1 MAEGPACDSHPRVAA
16 ALSFLEPEEARRL
29 CAAMELRSC
38 PAGSELVR
46 DGSPC
51 GFMGFL
57 LSGRLAVRKQ
67 TAFPGRHTLVAV
79 LEPGALVGGVPAAE
93 HGVCGA
99 HVAAMEDS
107 ELLVIGNGDLE
118 RLLNEEP
125 AIGAKLFRKVIQ
137 VLGTRLHKAYDRLAS
152 LL

>member
-1 MAEGPACDSHPRVAA
+1 MAEELRCDDGRVAA
-16 ALSFLEPEEARRL
+16 ALAFLDPGEAERL
-29 CAAMELRSC
+29 CSLMETRSY
-38 PAGSELVR
+38 PAGTDLVR

-51 GFMGFL
+51 GFMGFV

-67 TAFPGRHTLVAV
+67 TSFPGRSTLVAV

-99 HVAAMEDS
+99 DVAVMEDA
-107 ELLVIGNGDLE
+107 ELLVLDNRALE
-118 RLLNEEP
+118 KLLADDP
-125 AIGAKLFRKVIQ
+125 VLGTKLLKRVIQ
-137 VLGTRLHKAYDRLAS
+137 VLGTRLHRSYDRLAS